1 MEFTN
6 KLLQVIRDGLKK
18 EKGDLLRRY
27 LVVLEAVLAIKDSHQ
42 QTRNQQAVIILSI
55 ILSDHNLAND
65 FSFELLWLWMLRIAN
80 GNECLRKEMAMKR
93 SNFEFLLFKPYPN
106 TSFYRSEKSNS
117 LPIRTRHRLYGLPV
131 PLTSKEC
138 QPFHTKKAENTKA
151 IFNRS

>member
-1 MEFTN
+1 MKSLYLQRVFEETRTKPTIYYVGKLFSFLSQHFEMEFTN

-80 GNECLRKEMAMKR
+80 GNECLRK
-93 SNFEFLLFKPYPN
+93 
-106 TSFYRSEKSNS
+106 
-117 LPIRTRHRLYGLPV
+117 
-131 PLTSKEC
+131 
-138 QPFHTKKAENTKA
+138 
-151 IFNRS
+151 